1 MSTSSA
7 IAIRDEQDEF
17 DEKQVAILRNLG
29 VEKANRGDLALFFHV
44 CKRTGLDPFA
54 RQVYMIERWTKD
66 GPKQSIQTGIDGFR
80 LIAQRTCERTR
91 ETFGYEDTQ
100 WCGPDGQWHDVWL
113 APNPPAAA
121 RVTVVRN
128 GQRFPAVALMSE
140 YAQTKKDGSYTQ
152 MWATKGAL
160 MLAKCAE
167 AAALRKAF
175 PLDLS
180 GLYTSD
186 EMQQADTPPREAK
199 KAGSAALR
207 AAVQPEIEAAEV
219 MAEIVEEERED
230 TRPEQPSDEWPNQ
243 LTDGTRKRMFALFN
257 KHGITDRDEQIAG
270 IVRIIGRPIQSRSE
284 LTEDEAQKVII
295 AVETH
300 FAQQANHG

>member
-17 DEKQVAILRNLG
+17 DDKQVAILRNLG

-100 WCGPDGQWHDVWL
+100 WCGTDGQWADVWL
-113 APNPPAAA
+113 SPAPPAAA
-121 RVTVVRN
+121 KVTVVRN
-128 GQRFPAVALMSE
+128 GQRFPAVALMTE
-140 YAQTKKDGSYTQ
+140 YAQTKKDGHPTQ

-186 EMQQADTPPREAK
+186 EMQQADSPASATV
-199 KAGSAALR
+199 KANGTNALR
-207 AAVQPEIEAAEV
+207 QAVAPTPAEEPVDGDVIEAH
-219 MAEIVEEERED
+219 VEEERTD
-230 TRPEQPSDEWPNQ
+230 TQPEPK
-243 LTDGTRKRMFALFN
+243 LTAAQQRKLFALF
-257 KHGITDRDEQIAG
+257 KAKGIPEADQLSGIAFALGRQIESRTAMTAAEFETVVALLEQQPDVAEAG
-270 IVRIIGRPIQSRSE
+270 NE
-284 LTEDEAQKVII
+284 
-295 AVETH
+295 
-300 FAQQANHG
+300 